1 MPRFYAPYGGASG
14 SSVRNKKNELIA
26 VYHSSNDGA
35 KTGLAA
41 VFRSP
46 GKNYN
51 KLFGDY
57 NLPQYDLIYGGGKDQ
72 KNSYR
77 QALKEKYKDMDGFK
91 TKLFSNGF
99 DESNIPPEFRF
110 NNTK

>member
-1 MPRFYAPYGGASG
+1 MDGKTVKYVNYGLHLMPRFYAPYGGASG
-14 SSVRNKKNELIA
+14 SSVRNKNNELIA
-26 VYHSSNDGA
+26 VYHSSNDRA

-46 GKNYN
+46 GKDYN
-51 KLFGDY
+51 KLFGNY

-77 QALKEKYKDMDGFK
+77 QALEAKYKFNEWKNFK
-91 TKLFSNGF
+91 TKLF
-99 DESNIPPEFRF
+99 
-110 NNTK
+110 